1 MKAKWIWHNKKISS
15 DQYAEFITQFNSNT
29 GHIKLNISA
38 DTNYAIYLN
47 GNYIKASQYACFPY
61 EPIMDSIS
69 LNAKKGLN
77 DLKIIVYYCFMFV
90 NNFFAKKRPFRK
102 KNDRLQLCFRTGM
115 QNAKC

>member
-47 GNYIKASQYACFPY
+47 GMYIKASQ
-61 EPIMDSIS
+61 
-69 LNAKKGLN
+69 
-77 DLKIIVYYCFMFV
+77 
-90 NNFFAKKRPFRK
+90 
-102 KNDRLQLCFRTGM
+102 
-115 QNAKC
+115 